1 MSDKRK
7 QFALTTF
14 DNPFDPFDNFS
25 DWNDFDKEKGY
36 NSCERLATFT
46 KISDDLTQNEIDLEI
61 ERAIN
66 EIIKYDFLNIYKKV
80 SKETTVEDETDNYT
94 S

>member
-46 KISDDLTQNEIDLEI
+46 KISDDLTRITWNVREVEIP
-61 ERAIN
+61 
-66 EIIKYDFLNIYKKV
+66 
-80 SKETTVEDETDNYT
+80 
-94 S
+94 

>member
-36 NSCERLATFT
+36 NSCECLATFT
-46 KISDDLTQNEIDLEI
+46 KISDDLTQNEI
-61 ERAIN
+61 
-66 EIIKYDFLNIYKKV
+66 
-80 SKETTVEDETDNYT
+80 
-94 S
+94 

>member
-36 NSCERLATFT
+36 NSCEYLARQTV
-46 KISDDLTQNEIDLEI
+46 ISSEFSQKEEQEAT
-61 ERAIN
+61 ERAIDK
-66 EIIKYDFLNIYKKV
+66 IIANDPFGIYMKIRENP
-80 SKETTVEDETDNYT
+80 SDD
-94 S
+94 